1 MRSALLAA
9 VLLVP
14 PPGAANCSG
23 CHAAGSG
30 NVAINGRDAG
40 EIAGLMTAYRSGPLA
55 STAMGR
61 LMKGLAP
68 SDIEGIAG
76 WVATQK

>member
-1 MRSALLAA
+1 MRGVVLAA
-9 VLLVP
+9 FLLLP
-14 PPGAANCSG
+14 PPGATNCSG

-40 EIAGLMTAYRSGPLA
+40 ELAGLMNSYRSGALA

-61 LMKGLAP
+61 LMKGLLPA
-68 SDIEGIAG
+68 DIDAIAA
-76 WVATQK
+76 WVSVQK

>member
-30 NVAINGRDAG
+30 NPAINGRDAR
-40 EIAGLMTAYRSGPLA
+40 ELAGLMNGYRSGPLA

-61 LMKGLAP
+61 LMKGLSP
-68 SDIEGIAG
+68 SDIDAIAG
-76 WVATQK
+76 WVAAQK